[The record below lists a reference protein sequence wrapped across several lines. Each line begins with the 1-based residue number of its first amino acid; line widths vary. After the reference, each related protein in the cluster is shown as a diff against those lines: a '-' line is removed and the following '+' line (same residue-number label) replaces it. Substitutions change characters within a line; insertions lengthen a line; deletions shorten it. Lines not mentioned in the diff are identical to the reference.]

1 MRSISVSCSLKGFA
15 RAVDWLEDY
24 AKSLKDKS
32 KEIISEMLQD
42 GEFYAANFLGHIDTG
57 MTLST
62 IAGYRQG
69 DSGLLVVSGAAIWLE
84 FGTGVVANR
93 GQAEHPKKA
102 ELRLYPWG
110 AYGEG
115 HGSDPNGWYYM
126 GDDGKVH
133 HTFGIPANH
142 FFYNTAQ
149 QLRKE
154 YARIA
159 KRAFK

>member
-1 MRSISVSCSLKGFA
+1 MRSITVSCSVRGFA
-15 RAVDWLEDY
+15 RAAEWLEDY
-24 AKSLKDKS
+24 SKNLKS
-32 KEIISEMLQD
+32 KARDIISEMLKE
-42 GEFYAANFLGHIDTG
+42 GEYYAANFLGHIDTG
-57 MTLST
+57 QTLASL
-62 IAGYRQG
+62 GYREG
-69 DSGLLVVSGAAIWLE
+69 DEGLLYISGAAIWIE

-93 GQAEHPKKA
+93 GSVEHPKKA
-102 ELRLYPWG
+102 ELGLSPWG
-110 AYGEG
+110 AFGEG
-115 HGSDPNGWYYM
+115 HGSDPNGWYYL

-154 YARIA
+154 YARLA